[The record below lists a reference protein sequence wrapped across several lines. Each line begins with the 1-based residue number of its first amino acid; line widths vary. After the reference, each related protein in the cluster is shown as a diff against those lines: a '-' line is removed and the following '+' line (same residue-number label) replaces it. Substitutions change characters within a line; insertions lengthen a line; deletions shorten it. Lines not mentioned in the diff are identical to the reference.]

1 MGRDIAP
8 TTMGF
13 GLRGQPLSFSAR
25 MEKHGH
31 KSMTTTRELQSTM
44 RDHIRRTIAFI
55 QSARNF
61 PRILQ
66 HWGCSK
72 PVKLWRRVFMLA
84 CIER

>member
-55 QSARNF
+55 QRVRGF
-61 PRILQ
+61 PTHFAALGLFQ
-66 HWGCSK
+66 TGETLAS
-72 PVKLWRRVFMLA
+72 RVHAGLH
-84 CIER
+84 